1 MIMTFFLSDQIY
13 VITGKMTYPGS
24 NKSGLDGSF
33 LRNHKTLAKKN
44 KKKKQRNMF
53 FLFVAHIQE
62 SSIHVKLK
70 CSRQSLVSTG
80 YKPGPSSYDLRPLH
94 IQKKF
99 SNEFINT

>member
-1 MIMTFFLSDQIY
+1 MTFFLSDQIY
-13 VITGKMTYPGS
+13 VITGKMTYQAAITVAWTGHFS
-24 NKSGLDGSF
+24 ETTKL
-33 LRNHKTLAKKN
+33 LQKKTKQ
-44 KKKKQRNMF
+44 KKQRNMF

>member
-1 MIMTFFLSDQIY
+1 MILTFFLSDQIY

-33 LRNHKTLAKKN
+33 LRNHKTLAKKT
-44 KKKKQRNMF
+44 KKKQRMMF

-80 YKPGPSSYDLRPLH
+80 YKPGPSPYDLRPPH
-94 IQKKF
+94 IQKNF
-99 SNEFINT
+99 QMNS